1 MSLNFGGEVVL
12 LDMFA
17 IAGAAAGG
25 LGLFILAIGM
35 MTDGLKLAAG
45 SSLRKILSEWSRT
58 PLRGIFSGL
67 MMTAIVQSSSAVTVA
82 SIGFVNAGL
91 IKMRQALG
99 IIYGANVGTTMTG
112 WLVALTGFKLNLH
125 AIALPMIGV
134 GMFLRLT
141 RSYGRIGSAGMA
153 LVGFGLFFIGVDV
166 LKSAF
171 DGLVATLDL
180 SQIEADGLLGH
191 ASFLMLGILMTMLTQ
206 SSSASIAITI
216 TAAASGVISLQVAA
230 VMVIGAN
237 VGTTSTAV
245 LASIGATSNAKR
257 VAAVQVIFNLGTAVV
272 ALALLPLLFWLIEE
286 LGELLGM
293 ERRPE
298 ITLALFHTVF
308 NVLGVLLVYPVNDRL
323 ASYVEKR
330 FSSWEERESH
340 PRFLDSNVASTP
352 VLAVNALVLELETI
366 GARVSNA
373 YKSAMTIN
381 ESNLP
386 KIEQELHVIAMLST
400 QVSKFIVRIEQVALT
415 EVTTKQLATLM
426 RVDQYLLN
434 CAMSIRQFAQTMAR
448 VEVLEDSVLK
458 SGNQRFFN
466 HVMDFVSS
474 ERFSLPVNIH
484 EVEQHYRE
492 LQSEH
497 DLAKSEM
504 LLAGTVSRVSLQQM
518 TEHIDMLAEVLRFA
532 QQWLKAEKR
541 LNELQTVLDLEKNSE
556 STLDSGQENE
566 RDNVSGEKLGGHH
579 G

>member
-1 MSLNFGGEVVL
+1 L
-12 LDMFA
+12 LDIFA
-17 IAGAAAGG
+17 IAGSAIGG
-25 LGLFILAIGM
+25 LGIFILAIGM

-99 IIYGANVGTTMTG
+99 IIYGANIGTTMTG
-112 WLVALTGFKLNLH
+112 WLVALTGFKLDLH
-125 AIALPMIGV
+125 AIALPMIGM

-141 RSYGRIGSAGMA
+141 RRHGRVGSAGMA

-180 SQIEADGLLGH
+180 SQIETEGVIGH
-191 ASFLMLGILMTMLTQ
+191 ASFLLLGILMTVLTQ

-216 TAAASGVISLQVAA
+216 TAAASGVVSLPVAA

-257 VAAVQVIFNLGTAVV
+257 VAAVQVIFNIGTAVV
-272 ALALLPLLFWLIEE
+272 ALALLPLLFWLIAE
-286 LGELLGM
+286 LGDMLGM

-298 ITLALFHTVF
+298 ITLALFHTAF
-308 NVLGVLLVYPVNDRL
+308 NILGVMLVFPVNDRL
-323 ASYVEKR
+323 ASFVEKR
-330 FSSWEERESH
+330 FVSWEERESH

-352 VLAVNALVLELETI
+352 VLAVNALVLELELI
-366 GARVSNA
+366 GSRISEA
-373 YKSAMTIN
+373 YKTALTIN
-381 ESNLP
+381 ESSLP
-386 KIEQELHVIAMLST
+386 KIEQELHVVAMLST
-400 QVSKFIVRIEQVALT
+400 QVSKFIVSIEQVALT

-434 CAMSIRQFAQTMAR
+434 CAMSIRQFAQTMVK
-448 VEVLEDSVLK
+448 VEALEDSALK
-458 SGNQRFFN
+458 AGNQRFFN

-474 ERFSLPVNIH
+474 ERFSQGVDINK
-484 EVEQHYRE
+484 VEHRYRE
-492 LQSEH
+492 LQAEH
-497 DLAKSEM
+497 DLAKAEL
-504 LLAGTVSRVSLQQM
+504 LLAGTKSKVSLRQM
-518 TEHIDMLAEVLRFA
+518 TDHIDILAQVSRFA
-532 QQWLKAEKR
+532 QQWLKAEVR
-541 LNELQTVLDLEKNSE
+541 LNELQR
-556 STLDSGQENE
+556 TLDSEKNKSRSVEQGHIN
-566 RDNVSGEKLGGHH
+566 DLDSVSSQN
-579 G
+579 

>member
-1 MSLNFGGEVVL
+1 M
-12 LDMFA
+12 LDIFA
-17 IAGAAAGG
+17 IAGSAIGG
-25 LGLFILAIGM
+25 LGIFILAIGM

-99 IIYGANVGTTMTG
+99 IIYGANIGTTMTG
-112 WLVALTGFKLNLH
+112 WLVALTGFKLDLH
-125 AIALPMIGV
+125 AIALPMIGM

-141 RSYGRIGSAGMA
+141 RRHGRVGSAGMA

-180 SQIEADGLLGH
+180 SQIETEGLIGH
-191 ASFLMLGILMTMLTQ
+191 ASFLLLGILMTVLTQ

-216 TAAASGVISLQVAA
+216 TAAASGVVSLPVAA

-257 VAAVQVIFNLGTAVV
+257 VAAVQVIFNIGTAVV
-272 ALALLPLLFWLIEE
+272 ALALLPLLFWLIAE
-286 LGELLGM
+286 LGDMLGM

-298 ITLALFHTVF
+298 ITLALFHTAF
-308 NVLGVLLVYPVNDRL
+308 NILGVMLVFPVNDRL
-323 ASYVEKR
+323 ASFVEKR
-330 FSSWEERESH
+330 FVSWEERESH

-352 VLAVNALVLELETI
+352 VLAVNALVLELELI
-366 GARVSNA
+366 GSRISEA
-373 YKSAMTIN
+373 YKTALTIN
-381 ESNLP
+381 ESSLP
-386 KIEQELHVIAMLST
+386 KIEQELHVVAMLST
-400 QVSKFIVRIEQVALT
+400 QVSKFIVSIEQVALT

-434 CAMSIRQFAQTMAR
+434 CAMSIRQFAQTMVK
-448 VEVLEDSVLK
+448 VEALEDSALK
-458 SGNQRFFN
+458 AGNQRFFN

-474 ERFSLPVNIH
+474 ERFSQGVDINK
-484 EVEQHYRE
+484 VEHRYRE
-492 LQSEH
+492 LQAEH
-497 DLAKSEM
+497 DLAKAEL
-504 LLAGTVSRVSLQQM
+504 LLAGTKSKVSLRQMTDHIDILAQVSRY
-518 TEHIDMLAEVLRFA
+518 A
-532 QQWLKAEKR
+532 QQWLKAEVR
-541 LNELQTVLDLEKNSE
+541 LNELQR
-556 STLDSGQENE
+556 TLDSDKNKSRSVEQGHIN
-566 RDNVSGEKLGGHH
+566 DLDSVSSQN
-579 G
+579 

>member
-1 MSLNFGGEVVL
+1 
-12 LDMFA
+12 
-17 IAGAAAGG
+17 
-25 LGLFILAIGM
+25 M

-99 IIYGANVGTTMTG
+99 IIYGANIGTTMTG
-112 WLVALTGFKLNLH
+112 WLVALTGFKLDLH
-125 AIALPMIGV
+125 AIALPMIGM

-141 RSYGRIGSAGMA
+141 RRHGRVGSAGMA

-180 SQIEADGLLGH
+180 SQIETEGVIGH
-191 ASFLMLGILMTMLTQ
+191 ASFLLLGILMTVLTQ

-216 TAAASGVISLQVAA
+216 TAAASGVVSLPVAA

-257 VAAVQVIFNLGTAVV
+257 VAAVQVIFNIGTAVV
-272 ALALLPLLFWLIEE
+272 ALALLPLLFWLIAE
-286 LGELLGM
+286 LGDMLGM

-298 ITLALFHTVF
+298 ITLALFHTAF
-308 NVLGVLLVYPVNDRL
+308 NILGVMLVFPVNDRL
-323 ASYVEKR
+323 ASFVEKH
-330 FSSWEERESH
+330 FVSWEERESH

-352 VLAVNALVLELETI
+352 VLAVNALVLELELI
-366 GARVSNA
+366 GSRISEA
-373 YKSAMTIN
+373 YKTALTIN
-381 ESNLP
+381 ESSLP
-386 KIEQELHVIAMLST
+386 KIEQELHVVAMLST
-400 QVSKFIVRIEQVALT
+400 QVSKFIVSIEQVALT

-434 CAMSIRQFAQTMAR
+434 CAMSIRQFAQTMVK
-448 VEVLEDSVLK
+448 VEALEDSALK
-458 SGNQRFFN
+458 AGNQRFFN

-474 ERFSLPVNIH
+474 ERFSQGVDINK
-484 EVEQHYRE
+484 VEHRYRE
-492 LQSEH
+492 LQAEH
-497 DLAKSEM
+497 DLAKAEL
-504 LLAGTVSRVSLQQM
+504 LLAGTKSKVSLRQM
-518 TEHIDMLAEVLRFA
+518 TDHIDILAQVSRFA
-532 QQWLKAEKR
+532 QQWLKAEVR
-541 LNELQTVLDLEKNSE
+541 LNELQR
-556 STLDSGQENE
+556 TLDSEKNKSRSVEQGHIN
-566 RDNVSGEKLGGHH
+566 DLDSVSSQN
-579 G
+579 

>member
-1 MSLNFGGEVVL
+1 MLEI
-12 LDMFA
+12 FA
-17 IAGAAAGG
+17 IAGSAIGG
-25 LGLFILAIGM
+25 LGIFILAIGM

-99 IIYGANVGTTMTG
+99 IIYGANIGTTMTG
-112 WLVALTGFKLNLH
+112 WLVALTGFKLDLH
-125 AIALPMIGV
+125 AIALPMIGI

-141 RSYGRIGSAGMA
+141 RRHGRVGSAGMA

-180 SQIEADGLLGH
+180 SQIQAEGMVGH
-191 ASFLMLGILMTMLTQ
+191 ASFLLLGILMTMLTQ

-216 TAAASGVISLQVAA
+216 TAVASGVVSLPVAA

-257 VAAVQVIFNLGTAVV
+257 VAAVQVIFNIGTAVV
-272 ALALLPLLFWLIEE
+272 ALALLPLLFWLIAE
-286 LGELLGM
+286 LGDMLGM

-298 ITLALFHTVF
+298 ITLALFHTAF
-308 NVLGVLLVYPVNDRL
+308 NILGVMLVYPVNDRL
-323 ASYVEKR
+323 ASFVEKR
-330 FSSWEERESH
+330 FATWEERESH

-352 VLAVNALVLELETI
+352 VLAVNALVLELESI
-366 GARVSNA
+366 GSRISKA
-373 YKSAMTIN
+373 YKAALTITD
-381 ESNLP
+381 SHLP

-434 CAMSIRQFAQTMAR
+434 CAMSVRRFAQTMVR
-448 VEVLEDSVLK
+448 VEMLEDSALK
-458 SGNQRFFN
+458 AGSQRFFN
-466 HVMDFVSS
+466 HVMDFVSG
-474 ERFSLPVNIH
+474 ERFSQGVDINK
-484 EVEQHYRE
+484 VEHRYRE
-492 LQSEH
+492 LQAEH
-497 DLAKSEM
+497 DRAKAEL
-504 LLAGTVSRVSLQQM
+504 LLAGTMSEVSLHQM
-518 TEHIDMLAEVLRFA
+518 TDHIDMLAEVLRFS
-532 QQWLKAEKR
+532 QQWLKAEVR
-541 LNELQTVLDLEKNSE
+541 LNELQRTLESEKNKRSSVE
-556 STLDSGQENE
+556 QEHIDELDRALSQN
-566 RDNVSGEKLGGHH
+566 
-579 G
+579 

>member
-1 MSLNFGGEVVL
+1 M
-12 LDMFA
+12 LDIFA
-17 IAGAAAGG
+17 IAGSAIGG
-25 LGLFILAIGM
+25 LGIFILAIGM

-99 IIYGANVGTTMTG
+99 IIYGANIGTTMTG
-112 WLVALTGFKLNLH
+112 WLVALTGFKLDLH
-125 AIALPMIGV
+125 AIALPMIGM

-141 RSYGRIGSAGMA
+141 RRHGRVGSAGMA

-180 SQIEADGLLGH
+180 SQIETEGVIGH
-191 ASFLMLGILMTMLTQ
+191 ASFLLLGILMTVLTQ

-216 TAAASGVISLQVAA
+216 TAAASGVVSLPVAA

-257 VAAVQVIFNLGTAVV
+257 VAAVQVIFNIGTAVV
-272 ALALLPLLFWLIEE
+272 ALALLPLLFWLIAE
-286 LGELLGM
+286 LGDMLGM

-298 ITLALFHTVF
+298 ITLALFHTAF
-308 NVLGVLLVYPVNDRL
+308 NILGVMLVFPVNDRL
-323 ASYVEKR
+323 ASFVEKH
-330 FSSWEERESH
+330 FVSWEERESH

-352 VLAVNALVLELETI
+352 VLAVNALVLELELI
-366 GARVSNA
+366 GSRISEA
-373 YKSAMTIN
+373 YKTALTIN
-381 ESNLP
+381 ESSLP
-386 KIEQELHVIAMLST
+386 KIEQELHVVAMLST
-400 QVSKFIVRIEQVALT
+400 QVSKFIVSIEQVALT

-434 CAMSIRQFAQTMAR
+434 CAMSIRQFAQTMVK
-448 VEVLEDSVLK
+448 VEALEDSALK
-458 SGNQRFFN
+458 AGNQRFFN

-474 ERFSLPVNIH
+474 ERFSQGVDINK
-484 EVEQHYRE
+484 VEHRYRE
-492 LQSEH
+492 LQAEH
-497 DLAKSEM
+497 DLAKAEL
-504 LLAGTVSRVSLQQM
+504 LLAGTKSKVSLRQM
-518 TEHIDMLAEVLRFA
+518 TDHIDILAQVSRFA
-532 QQWLKAEKR
+532 QQWLKAEVR
-541 LNELQTVLDLEKNSE
+541 LNELQR
-556 STLDSGQENE
+556 TLDSEKNKSRSVEQGHIN
-566 RDNVSGEKLGGHH
+566 DLDSVSSQN
-579 G
+579 

>member
-1 MSLNFGGEVVL
+1 M
-12 LDMFA
+12 LDIVA
-17 IAGAAAGG
+17 IAGSAIGG
-25 LGLFILAIGM
+25 LGIFILAIGM

-112 WLVALTGFKLNLH
+112 WLVALTGFKLDLH
-125 AIALPMIGV
+125 AIALPMIGM
-134 GMFLRLT
+134 GMLLRLT
-141 RSYGRIGSAGMA
+141 RRHGRLGSAGMA

-171 DGLVATLDL
+171 DGLVATFDL
-180 SQIEADGLLGH
+180 SQIQAEGLIGH
-191 ASFLMLGILMTMLTQ
+191 ASFLLLGILMTALTQ

-216 TAAASGVISLQVAA
+216 TAAASGVIALPVAA

-257 VAAVQVIFNLGTAVV
+257 VAAVQVIFNIGTAVV
-272 ALALLPLLFWLIEE
+272 ALALLPLLFWSIAE

-298 ITLALFHTVF
+298 ITLAVFHTAF
-308 NVLGVLLVYPVNDRL
+308 NILGVLLVYPVNDRL
-323 ASYVEKR
+323 ASFVEKR
-330 FSSWEERESH
+330 FASWEERESH

-352 VLAVNALVLELETI
+352 VLAVNALVLELESIRSRISST
-366 GARVSNA
+366 
-373 YKSAMTIN
+373 YKSTLTIN
-381 ESNLP
+381 ESHLP
-386 KIEQELHVIAMLST
+386 KVEQELHVIAMLST

-434 CAMSIRQFAQTMAR
+434 CAMSVRRFAQTMVR
-448 VEVLEDSVLK
+448 VEALEDAALK
-458 SGNQRFFN
+458 AGSQRFFN

-474 ERFSLPVNIH
+474 ERFSQRVDIH
-484 EVEQHYRE
+484 EVEHLYRE
-492 LQSEH
+492 LQAEH
-497 DLAKSEM
+497 DQAKAEL
-504 LLAGTVSRVSLQQM
+504 LLAGTMSKVSLHQM
-518 TEHIDMLAEVLRFA
+518 TDHIDMLAEVLRFS
-532 QQWLKAEKR
+532 QQWLKAEMR
-541 LNELQTVLDLEKNSE
+541 LNELQR
-556 STLDSGQENE
+556 TLDSEKNKNSSVEQEHI
-566 RDNVSGEKLGGHH
+566 DDLDSVSSQN
-579 G
+579 

>member
-1 MSLNFGGEVVL
+1 M
-12 LDMFA
+12 LDIVA
-17 IAGAAAGG
+17 IAGSAIGG
-25 LGLFILAIGM
+25 LGIFILAIGM

-112 WLVALTGFKLNLH
+112 WLVALTGFKLDLH
-125 AIALPMIGV
+125 AIALPMIGM
-134 GMFLRLT
+134 GMLLRLT
-141 RSYGRIGSAGMA
+141 RRHGRLGSAGMA

-171 DGLVATLDL
+171 DGLVATFDL
-180 SQIEADGLLGH
+180 SQIQAEGLIGH
-191 ASFLMLGILMTMLTQ
+191 ASFLLLGILMTALTQ

-216 TAAASGVISLQVAA
+216 TAAASGVIALPVAA

-257 VAAVQVIFNLGTAVV
+257 VAAVQVIFNIGTAVV
-272 ALALLPLLFWLIEE
+272 ALALLPLLFWSIAE

-298 ITLALFHTVF
+298 ITLAVFHTAF
-308 NVLGVLLVYPVNDRL
+308 NILGVLLVYPVNDRL
-323 ASYVEKR
+323 ASFVEKR
-330 FSSWEERESH
+330 FASWEERESH

-352 VLAVNALVLELETI
+352 VLAVNALVLELESIRSRISST
-366 GARVSNA
+366 
-373 YKSAMTIN
+373 YKSTLTIN
-381 ESNLP
+381 ESHLP
-386 KIEQELHVIAMLST
+386 KVEQELHVIAMLST

-434 CAMSIRQFAQTMAR
+434 CAMSVRRFAQTMVR
-448 VEVLEDSVLK
+448 VEALEDAALK
-458 SGNQRFFN
+458 AGSQRFFN

-474 ERFSLPVNIH
+474 ERFSQRVDIH
-484 EVEQHYRE
+484 EVEHLYRE
-492 LQSEH
+492 LQAEH
-497 DLAKSEM
+497 DQAKAEL
-504 LLAGTVSRVSLQQM
+504 LLAGTMSKVSLHQM
-518 TEHIDMLAEVLRFA
+518 TDHIDMLAEVLRFS
-532 QQWLKAEKR
+532 QQWLKAEMR
-541 LNELQTVLDLEKNSE
+541 LNDLQR
-556 STLDSGQENE
+556 TLDSEKNKNSSVEQEHI
-566 RDNVSGEKLGGHH
+566 DDLDSVSSQN
-579 G
+579 

>member
-1 MSLNFGGEVVL
+1 M
-12 LDMFA
+12 LDIFA
-17 IAGAAAGG
+17 IAGSAIGG
-25 LGLFILAIGM
+25 LGIFILAIGM

-99 IIYGANVGTTMTG
+99 IIYGANIGTTMTG
-112 WLVALTGFKLNLH
+112 WLVALTGFKLDLH
-125 AIALPMIGV
+125 AIALPMIGM

-141 RSYGRIGSAGMA
+141 RRHGRVGSAGMA

-180 SQIEADGLLGH
+180 SQIETEGVIGH
-191 ASFLMLGILMTMLTQ
+191 ASFLLLGILMTVLTQ

-216 TAAASGVISLQVAA
+216 TAAASGVVSLPVAA

-257 VAAVQVIFNLGTAVV
+257 VAAVQVIFNIGTAVV
-272 ALALLPLLFWLIEE
+272 ALALLPLLFWLIAE
-286 LGELLGM
+286 LGDMLGM

-298 ITLALFHTVF
+298 ITLALFHTAF
-308 NVLGVLLVYPVNDRL
+308 NILGVMLVFPVNDRL
-323 ASYVEKR
+323 ASFVEKR
-330 FSSWEERESH
+330 FVSWEERESH

-352 VLAVNALVLELETI
+352 VLAVNALVLELELI
-366 GARVSNA
+366 GSRISEA
-373 YKSAMTIN
+373 YKTALTIN
-381 ESNLP
+381 ESSLP
-386 KIEQELHVIAMLST
+386 KIEQELHVVAMLST
-400 QVSKFIVRIEQVALT
+400 QVSKFIVSIEQVALT

-434 CAMSIRQFAQTMAR
+434 CAMSIRQFAQTMVK
-448 VEVLEDSVLK
+448 VEALEDSALK
-458 SGNQRFFN
+458 AGNQRFFN

-474 ERFSLPVNIH
+474 ERFSQGVDINK
-484 EVEQHYRE
+484 VEHRYRE
-492 LQSEH
+492 LQAEH
-497 DLAKSEM
+497 DLAKAEL
-504 LLAGTVSRVSLQQM
+504 LLAGTKSKVSLRQM
-518 TEHIDMLAEVLRFA
+518 TDHIDILAQVSRFA
-532 QQWLKAEKR
+532 QQWLKAEVR
-541 LNELQTVLDLEKNSE
+541 LNELQR
-556 STLDSGQENE
+556 TLDSEKNKSRSVEQGHIN
-566 RDNVSGEKLGGHH
+566 DLDSVSSQN
-579 G
+579 